1 MRQRI
6 EQEVGP
12 MRKELLPEVEQAREP
27 SRQEEQEEQPVQLV
41 STKGPQGVQRLQ
53 LGLFRTLLHQT
64 RDLVEQQG
72 AQWLH
77 TFFSESVRTTLQQQ
91 TEQKLRLSL
100 QTGLEA
106 ILGDSARHELQQEA
120 EQTLQPL
127 LQEAFDAIF
136 VGPVRADMQ
145 WHGERVIQALLYGDF
160 EAAGQHAEQA
170 FQSSLHATLAVL
182 QHHLEKIVPLLL
194 KVFLK
199 AVQQALG
206 SRLKENLGTIVTA
219 PFGRV
224 EETGAASQ
232 ECMAGAQ
239 ETMQQGVEKVHRRL
253 RAVRANSAQD
263 DQGTSVTYL

>member
-1 MRQRI
+1 VRQRI

-12 MRKELLPEVEQAREP
+12 IRKDLQQEVEQAREP
-27 SRQEEQEEQPVQLV
+27 SRQEEQEEQQLMQQAEEQPVQLA
-41 STKGPQGVQRLQ
+41 STEGPQDVQRLQ
-53 LGLFRTLLHQT
+53 PGLFRALLHQT

-72 AQWLH
+72 EQWLH

-106 ILGDSARHELQQEA
+106 ILGDSARRELQQEA

-182 QHHLEKIVPLLL
+182 QHDLEKIVPLLL
-194 KVFLK
+194 KVFLE
-199 AVQQALG
+199 G
-206 SRLKENLGTIVTA
+206 SAARAWVA
-219 PFGRV
+219 PQRESRDHRDRAIRKSGGDGGSITGEHGR
-224 EETGAASQ
+224 GAGDNAAACG
-232 ECMAGAQ
+232 EGPLPAA
-239 ETMQQGVEKVHRRL
+239 RRA
-253 RAVRANSAQD
+253 R
-263 DQGTSVTYL
+263 

>member
-12 MRKELLPEVEQAREP
+12 ICKELQPDVEQAHEP

-53 LGLFRTLLHQT
+53 PGLVRTLLHQT

-72 AQWLH
+72 EQWLH
-77 TFFSESVRTTLQQQ
+77 TSFSVSVRTTLQQQ

-106 ILGDSARHELQQEA
+106 ILGDSARRELQQEA

-145 WHGERVIQALLYGDF
+145 WHGERVIQALLCGDF
-160 EAAGQHAEQA
+160 GAAGQHAEQA
-170 FQSSLHATLAVL
+170 FRSSLHATLAVL
-182 QHHLEKIVPLLL
+182 QHHLETIVPLFL
-194 KVFLK
+194 KVFLE

-206 SRLKENLGTIVTA
+206 SRLKANLGTIVTA
-219 PFGRV
+219 PSGRV
-224 EETGAASQ
+224 EEMGAASQ
-232 ECMAGAQ
+232 ERLAGAQ
-239 ETMQQGVEKVHRRL
+239 ESVSIVPPPFRLPTARRSG
-253 RAVRANSAQD
+253 RSIRF
-263 DQGTSVTYL
+263 